1 MNFRYLNPPPFV
13 HRVQT
18 ADPNDP
24 KVSEWIRP
32 WNGKETMDVGVIGV
46 PLSSSSIS
54 ASGAS
59 ETPWAVRQSWKS
71 FSTYDV
77 DHDADLTRLTVRD
90 LGDVRMHV
98 TDIPLCHHYIEKG
111 MEEVYEKTQKQDFF
125 LPVIIGGDHSIT
137 CPSVKAWKKA
147 RPPGKTGLLQF
158 DTHFDVRSLESGG
171 PSNGT
176 PVRGLL
182 ESGTLEGKEI
192 VQIGIH
198 GFANSRIY
206 RQYAEEKGITFY
218 TMHQIWKKG
227 FPAVFEEALSK
238 LTELVDSIYVTVDMD
253 VLDLSFLPG
262 SPGSHPGGL
271 YSRELFEAMF
281 RLGEEPKV
289 KALDIV
295 CLDPMR
301 DVGSVSVKTATHT
314 MLSFLSGVLSRKSG
328 SSEE

>member
-1 MNFRYLNPPPFV
+1 MIFQYLSPPPFI
-13 HRVQT
+13 HQLKS
-18 ADPNDP
+18 ADQSDR
-24 KVSEWIRP
+24 KVSEWIEP
-32 WNGKETMDVGVIGV
+32 WDGKEILDVGLIGV
-46 PLSSSSIS
+46 PLSRSSIS

-77 DHDADLTRLTVRD
+77 DHDVDLTHLTVRD
-90 LGDVRMHV
+90 LGDIRMHV
-98 TDIPLCHHYIEKG
+98 TDILLCHRNIEKG
-111 MEEVYEKTQKQDFF
+111 MEEVYQKMENRDSF

-147 RPPGKTGLLQF
+147 HPSGKLGLLQF

-176 PVRGLL
+176 PIRGLL
-182 ESGTLEGKEI
+182 ETGTLKGKEI
-192 VQIGIH
+192 VQVGIH

-206 RQYAEEKGITFY
+206 RQYADKQGITFY

-227 FPAVFEEALSK
+227 FTAIFKEALSK
-238 LTELVDSIYVTVDMD
+238 LLETVDHIYVTVDMD

-271 YSRELFEAMF
+271 YSRELFEAMVC
-281 RLGEEPKV
+281 LGKEPKV
-289 KALDIV
+289 KAIDIV

-301 DVGSVSVKTATHT
+301 DVGSISVKTATHT
-314 MLSFLSGVLSRKSG
+314 MLSFLSGVCSRKLKQ
-328 SSEE
+328 SEK